1 MIHRGKSFALT
12 FLSSLNPLAYYGL
25 VERPLRNAVFF
36 YIGTVLLAFVI
47 LVGLLIPNFWNLDKE
62 VDKQLSKFDVLKLR
76 PMIATKEPIELKNLG
91 VTINT
96 QTNESTQLT
105 GNILVTDKQIIRKPI
120 ECMIVEPYCW
130 IIPQEKRVK
139 YTNFS
144 QMEDVLA
151 NKKIFTELLKP
162 LIILALPTIFII
174 FLIVVSIKYFLLAL
188 LLAVISFAVMRIMMR
203 KISLKHTLNATL
215 YLSPVIILPTV
226 INMKFNLN
234 LHYIPVIVYFV
245 AYVVI
250 IVLIGETKM
259 EPDEDE

>member
-12 FLSSLNPLAYYGL
+12 FLSSLNPLSYYGL
-25 VERPLRNAVFF
+25 VEKPLRNAIFF
-36 YIGTVLLAFVI
+36 YLGTVLLAFVI

-62 VDKQLSKFDVLKLR
+62 VDKQLSKFDVFKLR
-76 PMIATKEPIELKNLG
+76 PIIATKEPVEVRNLG
-91 VTINT
+91 VKID
-96 QTNESTQLT
+96 TNESAKLT
-105 GNILVTDKQIIRKPI
+105 GNILITDKQIIRKPL

-151 NKKIFTELLKP
+151 NKKIFTDLLKP
-162 LIILALPTIFII
+162 LIILALPTIFLI
-174 FLIVVSIKYFLLAL
+174 FLLVVSIKYFLLAVI
-188 LLAVISFAVMRIMMR
+188 LAVMSFAVMRIMMR

-226 INMKFNLN
+226 INLKFNWN
-234 LHYIPVIVYFV
+234 LHYIPFIVYFV

-259 EPDEDE
+259 ESDEDE

>member
-12 FLSSLNPLAYYGL
+12 FLSSLNPLSYYGL
-25 VERPLRNAVFF
+25 VEKPLRNAVFF

-47 LVGLLIPNFWNLDKE
+47 LVGLLVPNFLNLDKE
-62 VDKQLSKFDVLKLR
+62 VDKQLSKFDVFKLR
-76 PMIATKEPIELKNLG
+76 PIIATKEPVEVRNLG
-91 VTINT
+91 VKID
-96 QTNESTQLT
+96 TNESAKLT
-105 GNILVTDKQIIRKPI
+105 GNILITDKQIIRKPL

-162 LIILALPTIFII
+162 LILLSLPTIFLI
-174 FLIVVSIKYFLLAL
+174 FLLVVSIKYFLLAVI
-188 LLAVISFAVMRIMMR
+188 LAVMSFAVMRIMMR

-226 INMKFNLN
+226 INMKFNYD
-234 LHYIPVIVYFV
+234 LHYIPLIVYFV